1 MGGVM
6 NCKMTD
12 IYKERLLQGKEYENF
27 VRKVLKEKM
36 NLSVD
41 VYKNIQ
47 DQYNIGESEQGFE
60 IKYDKR
66 YKETNNI
73 YIEVAEKTNKN
84 NLNFIDSGIYR
95 NDNSWILLI
104 GNFDVI
110 YFFGINTLRLL
121 YETDRFKKVNTE
133 TSKAFL
139 LYPEDIEK
147 YKLKKIIL

>member
-1 MGGVM
+1 M

-27 VRKVLKEKM
+27 VRKVLKEKI

>member
-121 YETDRFKKVNTE
+121 YETDRFKEVKTE

-139 LYPEDIEK
+139 LYPEDIKK

>member
-73 YIEVAEKTNKN
+73 YIEVAAKTNKN

>member
-1 MGGVM
+1 M

-121 YETDRFKKVNTE
+121 YETDRFKEVNTE

-139 LYPEDIEK
+139 LYPEDIKK

>member
-27 VRKVLKEKM
+27 VRKVLKEKI

>member
-121 YETDRFKKVNTE
+121 YETDRFKKVKTE

>member
-121 YETDRFKKVNTE
+121 YETDRFKEVNTE

-139 LYPEDIEK
+139 LYPEDIKK